1 MIDLAEFVK
10 NYVPKHDGSSTLS
23 IDGTGV
29 KASVQESIAKRLKE
43 FIIREYPQVRSIVDV
58 GAGQGYLQA
67 AFEPE
72 GFEFLSI
79 EGSKKVGFEAN
90 KDYRLQEDFS
100 VDLPDSLTKRFDL
113 LVSFECIEHV
123 HQTEQQNF
131 WNNVKK
137 VSSRALVG
145 IHAAN
150 EEHAEHC
157 FIRGPEY
164 WNQFFSEQGFQ
175 YELLSSYGGWE
186 PVPEWECS
194 LFYKLQY

>member
-23 IDGTGV
+23 IDGTGI

-79 EGSKKVGFEAN
+79 EGSSKVGFVAN

-150 EEHAEHC
+150 AE
-157 FIRGPEY
+157 
-164 WNQFFSEQGFQ
+164 
-175 YELLSSYGGWE
+175 
-186 PVPEWECS
+186 
-194 LFYKLQY
+194 KA

>member
-67 AFEPE
+67 AFESE

-79 EGSKKVGFEAN
+79 VNAIK
-90 KDYRLQEDFS
+90 
-100 VDLPDSLTKRFDL
+100 
-113 LVSFECIEHV
+113 
-123 HQTEQQNF
+123 TE
-131 WNNVKK
+131 
-137 VSSRALVG
+137 
-145 IHAAN
+145 
-150 EEHAEHC
+150 
-157 FIRGPEY
+157 
-164 WNQFFSEQGFQ
+164 
-175 YELLSSYGGWE
+175 
-186 PVPEWECS
+186 
-194 LFYKLQY
+194 LF